1 MSGIIGYILPD
12 INITRKVIMIK
23 NIYDM
28 KDNQTFI
35 ISYTKKNGEQVTR
48 NAKFIDGK
56 CGQWISKLGEKL
68 FTYFD
73 VDQSNNMGGDQYRM
87 AKNNWE
93 IK

>member
-1 MSGIIGYILPD
+1 M
-12 INITRKVIMIK
+12 INNKY
-23 NIYDM
+23 NM

-35 ISYTKKNGEQVTR
+35 ITYTKKNGEQVTR
-48 NAKFIDGK
+48 NAKFIIGK
-56 CGQWISKLGEKL
+56 CGEWISKTGNKL

-87 AKNNWE
+87 AKDNWE

>member
-1 MSGIIGYILPD
+1 MTNND
-12 INITRKVIMIK
+12 TFRIT
-23 NIYDM
+23 Y
-28 KDNQTFI
+28 FA
-35 ISYTKKNGEQVTR
+35 KKHGKHITR
-48 NAKFIDGK
+48 NAKHIEGK

>member
-1 MSGIIGYILPD
+1 
-12 INITRKVIMIK
+12 
-23 NIYDM
+23 M

-35 ISYTKKNGEQVTR
+35 ISYTKKNGEEVTR

-73 VDQSNNMGGDQYRM
+73 VDQSNAMGGDQYRM
-87 AKNNWE
+87 AKNNWRSNNG
-93 IK
+93 KNKTRDHQKSFNVGHS

>member
-1 MSGIIGYILPD
+1 M
-12 INITRKVIMIK
+12 
-23 NIYDM
+23 
-28 KDNQTFI
+28 
-35 ISYTKKNGEQVTR
+35 TR

-73 VDQSNNMGGDQYRM
+73 VDQSNRMGGDQYRM

>member
-1 MSGIIGYILPD
+1 M
-12 INITRKVIMIK
+12 TIK
-23 NIYDM
+23 NIYNM
-28 KDNQTFI
+28 KDGHTFVI
-35 ISYTKKNGEQVTR
+35 KYTKKDGEEVTR

-56 CGQWISKLGEKL
+56 CGQWISKLGNKL

>member
-1 MSGIIGYILPD
+1 MTDG
-12 INITRKVIMIK
+12 
-23 NIYDM
+23 
-28 KDNQTFI
+28 QTFV
-35 ISYTKKNGEQVTR
+35 ISYTKKNGEDVTW

-56 CGQWISKLGEKL
+56 CGQWISKPAEKL

-73 VDQSNNMGGDQYRM
+73 VDQSNIMGGDQYRM

>member
-1 MSGIIGYILPD
+1 
-12 INITRKVIMIK
+12 
-23 NIYDM
+23 M

-35 ISYTKKNGEQVTR
+35 ISYTKKNGEEVIR

-56 CGQWISKLGEKL
+56 CGQWFSKIGEKL

>member
-1 MSGIIGYILPD
+1 
-12 INITRKVIMIK
+12 MIHNK
-23 NIYDM
+23 YNM
-28 KDNQTFI
+28 KDGETFI
-35 ISYTKKNGEQVTR
+35 ISYTKKNGEEVTR
-48 NAKFIDGK
+48 NAKFILGK
-56 CGQWISKLGEKL
+56 CGEWISKTGNKL

>member
-1 MSGIIGYILPD
+1 
-12 INITRKVIMIK
+12 MIK
-23 NIYDM
+23 NIYNM
-28 KDNQTFI
+28 KDNQTLI
-35 ISYTKKNGEQVTR
+35 ISYTKKNGEEVTR

-73 VDQSNNMGGDQYRM
+73 VDQSNAMGGDQYRM
-87 AKNNWE
+87 AKNNWR

>member
-1 MSGIIGYILPD
+1 M
-12 INITRKVIMIK
+12 TIK
-23 NIYDM
+23 NTYNM

-35 ISYTKKNGEQVTR
+35 ITYTKKNGEQVTR
-48 NAKFIDGK
+48 NAKFIIGK
-56 CGQWISKLGEKL
+56 CGEWISKAGNKL

-87 AKNNWE
+87 AKDNWE

>member
-1 MSGIIGYILPD
+1 
-12 INITRKVIMIK
+12 
-23 NIYDM
+23 M

-35 ISYTKKNGEQVTR
+35 IKYTKKNGEQVER
-48 NAKFIDGK
+48 QARHIENK

-68 FTYFD
+68 YTYFD